1 MLPVT
6 PGVTPPRLRT
16 KTKKETTSTRTVV
29 VLVVEIDVLLRVSI
43 VRIAEREKT
52 NVVARADVD
61 VVPKESE
68 LVVVPTLPLT
78 KVVAV
83 RLVLDRLVVDVETVV
98 FNELLVDVEFAV
110 FPELVVVLV
119 EPNGNILP
127 STISC
132 KTLVLIVVAMTT
144 PFPSVVCFT
153 GLSAIPKI
161 VWHPK
166 DGAGPKLVAKRLA
179 INVNRL
185 FDAPGAGEVAPE
197 NNASFDAMKSPDSAY
212 LVQ

>member
-1 MLPVT
+1 MN
-6 PGVTPPRLRT
+6 RRT
-16 KTKKETTSTRTVV
+16 KNEGRG
-29 VLVVEIDVLLRVSI
+29 
-43 VRIAEREKT
+43 KT
-52 NVVARADVD
+52 NVVASVDVD
-61 VVPKESE
+61 VVLKASE

-83 RLVLDRLVVDVETVV
+83 RLVLERLAVDVEIVV
-98 FNELLVDVEFAV
+98 FTKLVVVVEFVV
-110 FPELVVVLV
+110 FAELVVVLL
-119 EPNGNILP
+119 EPSGNILP

-132 KTLVLIVVAMTT
+132 KTLVLIVAAMTT
-144 PFPSVVCFT
+144 PFPSVVWVT

-185 FDAPGAGEVAPE
+185 FDAPGAGEDAPV
-197 NNASFDAMKSPDSAY
+197 NNASFEAMKSPDSAY

>member
-1 MLPVT
+1 MFY
-6 PGVTPPRLRT
+6 
-16 KTKKETTSTRTVV
+16 
-29 VLVVEIDVLLRVSI
+29 LRVSF
-43 VRIAEREKT
+43 VNRRTKGRGKT
-52 NVVARADVD
+52 DVVASVDVD
-61 VVPKESE
+61 VVLKASE

-83 RLVLDRLVVDVETVV
+83 RLVLERLVVDVEFVAFTKLV
-98 FNELLVDVEFAV
+98 VDVEFV
-110 FPELVVVLV
+110 VLTELVVVLV
-119 EPNGNILP
+119 ETNGNILP

-132 KTLVLIVVAMTT
+132 KTLVLIVAAMTT
-144 PFPSVVCFT
+144 PFPSVVWFT

-179 INVNRL
+179 INVKRL
-185 FDAPGAGEVAPE
+185 FDAPGAGEDAPV
-197 NNASFDAMKSPDSAY
+197 NNASFEAMKSPDSAY